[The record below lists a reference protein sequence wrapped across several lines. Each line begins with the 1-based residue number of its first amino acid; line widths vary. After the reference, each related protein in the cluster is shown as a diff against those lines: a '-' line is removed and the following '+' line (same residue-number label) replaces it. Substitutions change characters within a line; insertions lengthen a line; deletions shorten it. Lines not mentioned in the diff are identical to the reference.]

1 MMQHISNIPSLDRL
15 KEGDFKVFEMI
26 FNTYWEELYSYAAK
40 VLNSQADAQ
49 DLVQEL
55 FTSLWERRES
65 LTIQTEI
72 RYYLFSAI
80 RKLIL
85 RKFRDEGLKEKHLEK
100 FVEYSELR
108 STLSHIKI
116 ESKDILKHIHN
127 DLKQLPE
134 KERQVFQMY
143 HFEELSIR
151 EIAYRSGTAEQTV
164 RNQLG
169 NAYKKARPLLH
180 RLLTLL

>member
-1 MMQHISNIPSLDRL
+1 MHYVASIPSLDRL
-15 KEGDFKVFEMI
+15 KEGDFKVFELI
-26 FNTYWEELYSYAAK
+26 FNTYWEELYIYASK
-40 VLNSQADAQ
+40 VLGSQEDAQ

-65 LTIQTEI
+65 IAIQTEV
-72 RYYLFSAI
+72 RYYLFSAA

-85 RKFRDEGLKEKHLEK
+85 RRFRDEGLKEKHLEK

-108 STLSHIKI
+108 STLSHIQV
-116 ESKDILKHIHN
+116 EDRDLLKHFN
-127 DLKQLPE
+127 DDLQQLPE
-134 KERQVFQMY
+134 KERQVFKMY

-151 EIAYRSGTAEQTV
+151 EIADRSGTAEQTV

-180 RLLTLL
+180 RLLMTL

>member
-1 MMQHISNIPSLDRL
+1 MHYVTSIPSLDRL
-15 KEGDFKVFEMI
+15 KEGDLKVFELI
-26 FNTYWEELYSYAAK
+26 FNTYWEELYVYASK
-40 VLNSQADAQ
+40 VLGRQEDAQ

-65 LTIQTEI
+65 LTIQTEL
-72 RYYLFSAI
+72 RYYLFSAA

-85 RKFRDEGLKEKHLEK
+85 RRFRDEGLKEKHLEK

-116 ESKDILKHIHN
+116 EDKDLLKHFNN
-127 DLKQLPE
+127 DLQQLPE
-134 KERQVFQMY
+134 KERQVFKMY

-151 EIAYRSGTAEQTV
+151 EIADRSGTAEQTV

-180 RLLTLL
+180 RLLMSL